1 MNLPGETT
9 LAELH
14 EMYDTCIECFS
25 INGCDYACPYWQL
38 NVDVG
43 YYKCTFKESPHE
55 RILPD
60 MIEMED

>member
-25 INGCDYACPYWQL
+25 CNGCDYACPYWQL
-38 NVDVG
+38 DVNVG
-43 YYKCTFKESPHE
+43 YYRRTA
-55 RILPD
+55 
-60 MIEMED
+60 